1 MTENATTGIVVI
13 TGAGGDIGAATARSF
28 AELGHSLALFDR
40 KASLLD
46 DIAAE
51 CASLGAACGAEVSTH
66 GVDQTDPEAVSGGIA
81 AVVER
86 FGTIDVLFANA
97 GYGKFAP
104 FLDQPLTEWRRHVD
118 INLTGTFLICQQVA
132 RVMAAGR
139 HGGSIV
145 VNASSGAVQYTDLL
159 GAYCATKSAL
169 AMLVRAMASELG
181 AYQIRVNAVLPGV
194 IETGMTAPMLGS
206 NEEQAASLK
215 RSTPLGR
222 LGVPADIARVVQFLA
237 SDAASY
243 ITGQSIGVDGG
254 QTILGQPQW
263 YVSDRREAFS
273 SDWVA
278 AQ

>member
-1 MTENATTGIVVI
+1 MTATQKTGIVVI
-13 TGAGGDIGAATARSF
+13 TGAGGDIGATTARTF
-28 AELGHSLALFDR
+28 AASGHSLALFDR

-46 DIAAE
+46 DVAAD
-51 CASLGAACGAEVSTH
+51 CNALGAEVSTH
-66 GVDQTDPEAVSGGIA
+66 GVDQTDPEAVAAGIS

-97 GYGKFAP
+97 GYGKFAT
-104 FLDQPLTEWRRHVD
+104 FLDQPLAEWRRHVD
-118 INLTGTFLICQQVA
+118 INLTGTFLVCQQVA
-132 RVMAAGR
+132 RVMATGR
-139 HGGSIV
+139 RGGSII

-169 AMLVRAMASELG
+169 AMLVQAMASELG

-194 IETGMTAPMLGS
+194 IQTGMTAPMLGS
-206 NEEQAASLK
+206 NDGQAASLM

-222 LGVPADIARVVQFLA
+222 LGAPADIARTVQFLA
-237 SDAASY
+237 SDGAGY

-263 YVSDRREAFS
+263 YVSDRRQAFS
-273 SDWVA
+273 SEWA
-278 AQ
+278 AAR